1 MNLRFVSE
9 NADAVSTPSL
19 GDGEYEK
26 SLMKP
31 HHENN
36 NLVDNISHSGRE
48 NNSVFTAE
56 NLFKMLP
63 KKVEPVVSIVQNPAL
78 TIPTQLLDTFPSA
91 GSISSSFSISSKS
104 SSRQQKTDN
113 SVFTSTSYV
122 TPTAQTMHHTVKNN
136 AASQVPRL
144 SVLIEKEEFGEVL
157 NASEAFFDKLL
168 LNEKEHLSA
177 FMKSLDDIS
186 ASVKESIHVRPQSK
200 LPFLK
205 NGFNVCTYTNLSIH
219 RATTN

>member
-1 MNLRFVSE
+1 MYVLILSRFVSE

-19 GDGEYEK
+19 GDGEYERSFVK
-26 SLMKP
+26 PQQEQNSLA
-31 HHENN
+31 
-36 NLVDNISHSGRE
+36 DNSNSSRE
-48 NNSVFTAE
+48 NTSIFTAE
-56 NLFKMLP
+56 HLFKMLP
-63 KKVEPVVSIVQNPAL
+63 KKVEPAVSTVQNAGF
-78 TIPTQLLDTFPSA
+78 TRQSQLLDAYPSASA
-91 GSISSSFSISSKS
+91 GSISPTFSISSKS

-157 NASEAFFDKLL
+157 NASEAFFEKLL

-177 FMKSLDDIS
+177 FMKSLDDVS
-186 ASVKESIHVRPQSK
+186 TSVKESMNVR
-200 LPFLK
+200 LTL
-205 NGFNVCTYTNLSIH
+205 
-219 RATTN
+219 